1 MRMRIVW
8 QRREAFEEVR
18 ADLLCRL
25 LRIIVNTMLLDRA
38 VVEQAEGAA
47 PMYTGTVP
55 CWQSASRHSVRSTL
69 LCRRGRS

>member
-1 MRMRIVW
+1 MRNVR

-25 LRIIVNTMLLDRA
+25 LRIIVNNMLSDRTVA
-38 VVEQAEGAA
+38 EQAEGAA
-47 PMYTGTVP
+47 LMHTGTVS
-55 CWQSASRHSVRSTL
+55 CWQSASCHSVRLTL